1 MGSGERKDPWYI
13 YSTWLA
19 SALVTSLK
27 CSVCIRFEDKLR
39 GIRNFNPAFIVGSTN
54 LHADTDMHVH
64 TMLLYKKSLSSSI
77 VDYSPIAKAL
87 STLDAIIQ
95 GTVSKASQSL

>member
-1 MGSGERKDPWYI
+1 M
-13 YSTWLA
+13 WLA
-19 SALVTSLK
+19 STLDRTIHVYVVTSLK

-54 LHADTDMHVH
+54 LHADMDMHAH